1 MGAKHI
7 HCCLRTYI
15 AMLRLTEPLL
25 ARRFSVGMKTLNTLY
40 LESKVAKRIE
50 DFPAKITREYA
61 IPFAYS
67 PAWYGN
73 EPKPPTPVKPTDE
86 QLRGFDAQSQCLL
99 EESRDKIKAIA
110 DKEERRARRI
120 QLRDKLV
127 SIAEQHSFS
136 SGAWVLTYPEKVKKS
151 SKVDWSRIYQATEQ
165 GVLGH
170 KSVQIETI
178 RWRVDGPKL
187 PHFRILVYTY
197 NFRDRAH
204 IWRVLAKLR
213 KLDTAPGPKQ
223 TPPIFYK
230 PEALQHLAN
239 LSLFR
244 ECQVPEHLY
253 SSLEFPR
260 HLPDFGRD

>member
-1 MGAKHI
+1 MLSSAIIYFPSTDSRCFFTCNAAKFYLKLAFRFAFIRAVLKKYHNGRRKKENKLGAKHI

-136 SGAWVLTYPEKVKKS
+136 SGAVSDLLQHELL
-151 SKVDWSRIYQATEQ
+151 DAHI
-165 GVLGH
+165 
-170 KSVQIETI
+170 
-178 RWRVDGPKL
+178 
-187 PHFRILVYTY
+187 ILVS
-197 NFRDRAH
+197 
-204 IWRVLAKLR
+204 
-213 KLDTAPGPKQ
+213 G
-223 TPPIFYK
+223 
-230 PEALQHLAN
+230 
-239 LSLFR
+239 S
-244 ECQVPEHLY
+244 
-253 SSLEFPR
+253 
-260 HLPDFGRD
+260 